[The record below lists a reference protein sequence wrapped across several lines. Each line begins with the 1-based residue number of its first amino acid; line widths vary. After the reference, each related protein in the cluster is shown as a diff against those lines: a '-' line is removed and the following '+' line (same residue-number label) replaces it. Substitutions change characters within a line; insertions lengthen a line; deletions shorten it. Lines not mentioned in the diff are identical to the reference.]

1 MTQTLTLK
9 RTSDD
14 GKRTIGTMVV
24 GNTTLFTLEEPW
36 KDNANGIS
44 CVPPG
49 TYPVV
54 PHGWHGEPVKFKQ
67 AYRLTNTGPRVA
79 ILIHSGNTT
88 DDIEGC
94 ILVGMSKGKLNGKD
108 AVLRSRDALNLLR
121 GFMGDKPFTLVIEG
135 VPA

>member
-1 MTQTLTLK
+1 MTPTLTLK

-14 GKRTIGTMVV
+14 GKRTMGQMVV
-24 GNTTLFTLEEPW
+24 GGTTLFTLEEPW
-36 KDNANGIS
+36 KDNARGIS

-54 PHGWHGEPVKFKQ
+54 PHGWDGEPVKFKR

-94 ILVGMSKGKLNGKD
+94 ILVGMTKGTLKGKD
-108 AVLRSRDALNLLR
+108 AVLRSREALDLLR
-121 GFMGDKPFTLVIEG
+121 SFIGKNGFTLVIEG

>member
-1 MTQTLTLK
+1 MTPTLTLK

-14 GKRTIGTMVV
+14 GKRTMGQMVV
-24 GNTTLFTLEEPW
+24 GGTTLFTLEEPW
-36 KDNANGIS
+36 KDNARGIS

-54 PHGWHGEPVKFKQ
+54 PHGWGGEPVKFKR

-94 ILVGMSKGKLNGKD
+94 ILVGMTKGTLKGKD
-108 AVLRSRDALNLLR
+108 AVLRSREALDLLR
-121 GFMGDKPFTLVIEG
+121 SFIGKNGFTLVIEG
-135 VPA
+135 APA